1 MKGVILGGGLGTRLS
16 PLTEITNK
24 HLLPVGKEP
33 MIWHSVKQLVLSDI
47 TDIMII
53 TSTHHMGSVVNSLG
67 SGKRFGC
74 SFTYRVQ
81 EEAGGIAHALALA
94 RQFTGDDRVVV
105 LLGDNIFEYSIA
117 RYVED
122 FRNQQQG
129 GESCLRRLATRSDLA
144 SLPWM
149 RN

>member
-1 MKGVILGGGLGTRLS
+1 MLWLWRG
-16 PLTEITNK
+16 
-24 HLLPVGKEP
+24 
-33 MIWHSVKQLVLSDI
+33 
-47 TDIMII
+47 
-53 TSTHHMGSVVNSLG
+53 NSLAM
-67 SGKRFGC
+67 
-74 SFTYRVQ
+74 TV
-81 EEAGGIAHALALA
+81 I
-94 RQFTGDDRVVV
+94 VV